1 MAENKKPKKKVKTD
15 EETVTIRANV
25 TLKKDEYEKY
35 KSGETKSN
43 KGLRGDDG
51 KLSSI
56 PDFEEIKDEEVYYI
70 EDVRPEIEQRERNIK
85 EVMFEEVV
93 VPVLEE
99 TAEKVADAV
108 VDAAVKAIGYVWQ
121 NAVVPA
127 AKKGAKAVSNKAN
140 EIKENRKERKQQK
153 LNVEV
158 VAKQPVKSRKR
169 TKAKD
174 KTIEHTPEEVDMI
187 MQNMRNAAM
196 FIAAGIRELSN
207 TVVVDSENPEKAIEV
222 QKNIERLSSDEAMS
236 VINYMLEDKNKDLL
250 DEASRRLFEEFRN
263 KNLIIDD
270 EVIPISKY
278 LSTGI

>member
-56 PDFEEIKDEEVYYI
+56 PDFEEIQDEEVYYI
-70 EDVRPEIEQRERNIK
+70 EDVRPENEQRERNIK

-140 EIKENRKERKQQK
+140 EIKENRKEKKQQK
-153 LNVEV
+153 LNAEV
-158 VAKQPVKSRKR
+158 VAKQPVKSRER

-222 QKNIERLSSDEAMS
+222 QKSIERLSSDEAMS

-250 DEASRRLFEEFRN
+250 DEVSRRLFEEFRN

-270 EVIPISKY
+270 EVVPISKY

>member
-140 EIKENRKERKQQK
+140 EIKENRKERKQKK
-153 LNVEV
+153 LNAEV

-174 KTIEHTPEEVDMI
+174 KTIEHTPEITLNISIFYHSPSTAIIRQKE
-187 MQNMRNAAM
+187 RNIYSLI
-196 FIAAGIRELSN
+196 FFT
-207 TVVVDSENPEKAIEV
+207 TVCVLGSTSQIKSHARPLTGYVVSRN
-222 QKNIERLSSDEAMS
+222 S
-236 VINYMLEDKNKDLL
+236 INGK
-250 DEASRRLFEEFRN
+250 FR
-263 KNLIIDD
+263 
-270 EVIPISKY
+270 ISKTHTI
-278 LSTGI
+278 LNNE